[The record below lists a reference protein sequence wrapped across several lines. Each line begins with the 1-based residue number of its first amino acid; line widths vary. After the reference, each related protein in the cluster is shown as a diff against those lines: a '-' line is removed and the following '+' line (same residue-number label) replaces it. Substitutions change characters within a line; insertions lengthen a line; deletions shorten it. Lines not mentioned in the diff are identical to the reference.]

1 MELLS
6 HPSLEEVSVMIVF
19 SKLDRQAARQL
30 HELKTL
36 MRLEQIVGGGN
47 NDVSQVRRRNILVQ
61 IYPFTPCCCSCYLP
75 GLL

>member
-47 NDVSQVRRRNILVQ
+47 NDVSQVRRVI
-61 IYPFTPCCCSCYLP
+61 
-75 GLL
+75 GLLLLMIEEFDGPFRIGAFLN

>member
-30 HELKTL
+30 HELKNL

-47 NDVSQVRRRNILVQ
+47 NDVSQVTFNIQ
-61 IYPFTPCCCSCYLP
+61 NPENISEIFNWCMKFQ
-75 GLL
+75 